1 MSTAKIAFI
10 GAGNMATA
18 IAGGLVSQGFSTDN
32 IAASDPYPPSLEAI
46 KASTGIATY
55 IDNDEAIAG
64 ASVVVLAVKPQVMAE
79 VATGIS
85 EAVNRENAVVISIA
99 AGITIASLEKWL
111 GGEVAIVRTMP
122 NTPAL
127 VKAGATGL
135 YANAQ
140 VSEQQKVLTEDILN
154 AIGIT
159 RWVNTEALL
168 DAVTALS
175 GSGPAY
181 FFMFMEAMAA
191 TGVRMGLDRETSAQ
205 LAMQTGLGAA
215 QMAMQSDVDLLELR
229 KRVCSPGGTTLKAVE
244 SFESASLAQTVDNA
258 MQAALDRAIEMAKE
272 MG

>member
-1 MSTAKIAFI
+1 MYRAWMSSTCFLLASHRTISLIPARRAARI
-10 GAGNMATA
+10 
-18 IAGGLVSQGFSTDN
+18 FSLM
-32 IAASDPYPPSLEAI
+32 PPTG
-46 KASTGIATY
+46 STCPR
-55 IDNDEAIAG
+55 
-64 ASVVVLAVKPQVMAE
+64 SVISPVMAR
-79 VATGIS
+79 
-85 EAVNRENAVVISIA
+85 NF
-99 AGITIASLEKWL
+99 
-111 GGEVAIVRTMP
+111 RT
-122 NTPAL
+122 L
-127 VKAGATGL
+127 
-135 YANAQ
+135 
-140 VSEQQKVLTEDILN
+140 
-154 AIGIT
+154 